1 MDDLRPEKK
10 KWPFNFYI
18 SFPFSATWFLFSCT
32 WHHTEIQN
40 NSILQFLLPFLLP
53 SLTSCPVAFWLV
65 LCWFWLLWGS
75 HGLDIFQSC
84 PWRVMV
90 ATLIDSSLEQAPQ
103 DRLPPYLGVWLP
115 SWVGMPGCNWFIH
128 KSGLSAQRKAL
139 SLPYPSQT
147 VSAYL

>member
-1 MDDLRPEKK
+1 MIWDQRKNGFLI
-10 KWPFNFYI
+10 FTYLFLSVQHAFYFHALGI
-18 SFPFSATWFLFSCT
+18 TQRFRITQF
-32 WHHTEIQN
+32 
-40 NSILQFLLPFLLP
+40 LQFLLPFLLP
-53 SLTSCPVAFWLV
+53 SLTSCSVAFWPV

-75 HGLDIFQSC
+75 RGLDIFQSC
-84 PWRVMV
+84 PWKVMV

-103 DRLPPYLGVWLP
+103 DRLPPHLGGWLP
-115 SWVGMPGCNWFIH
+115 SWAGMPGCNWLIH